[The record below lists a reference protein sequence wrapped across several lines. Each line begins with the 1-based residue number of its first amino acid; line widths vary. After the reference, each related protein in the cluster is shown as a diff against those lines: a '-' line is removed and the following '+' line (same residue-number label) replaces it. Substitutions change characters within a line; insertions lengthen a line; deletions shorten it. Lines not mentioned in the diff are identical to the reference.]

1 MLIKQFSKIKERPNI
16 LLHSSKIILKKSF
29 INELRKKVK
38 RHKYLLAHIFNFFQK
53 HIFSCF
59 CNAYQI
65 IIRTLHTPQ
74 IDIVEI
80 YLLLCVAR
88 AVSGKC
94 VYASIKRVKMS
105 SDESF
110 FANMNKRKKRQ
121 RFAIK
126 FNGLSK
132 TKANKARRRDK
143 QWASHAQ
150 TQQQKTA
157 QSLSPNLL

>member
-38 RHKYLLAHIFNFFQK
+38 RHKYLLVHIFNSFQK

-88 AVSGKC
+88 AMSGKC

-105 SDESF
+105 CDESF

-126 FNGLSK
+126 FMAEAK
-132 TKANKARRRDK
+132 RKQTKHEEETNSGRRMHRHNNK
-143 QWASHAQ
+143 
-150 TQQQKTA
+150 KTA